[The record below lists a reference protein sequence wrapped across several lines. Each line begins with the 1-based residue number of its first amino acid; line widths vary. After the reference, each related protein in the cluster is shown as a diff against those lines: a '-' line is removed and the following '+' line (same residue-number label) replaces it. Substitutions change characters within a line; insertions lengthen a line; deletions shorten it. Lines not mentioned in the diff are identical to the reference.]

1 VGARFSASVHTGTGA
16 HQAYYTMGTGS
27 FPGVK
32 RTGRGVDHP
41 LNLAPMLKSR
51 VIHLLPSRPSKS
63 VLGRT
68 LTFTTGSNWIRGRKT
83 ASQELKNIDFL
94 AALTQNNQRLESA
107 GKTLST
113 FRRTVH
119 LHLHGAAV
127 QGERPRTKTRRREV
141 TVLCV

>member
-1 VGARFSASVHTGTGA
+1 VGAKFSAFVRTGTEA

-41 LNLAPMLKSR
+41 LNLVPMLKSR
-51 VIHLLPSRPSKS
+51 VIPLLPSRPSRP
-63 VLGRT
+63 VLGRN
-68 LTFTTGSNWIRGRKT
+68 LTFTTGSYWIRGRKT
-83 ASQELKNIDFL
+83 ASQGVENIDYL
-94 AALTQNNQRLESA
+94 APLTQNNQRFESA

-119 LHLHGAAV
+119 LHLHGASV
-127 QGERPRTKTRRREV
+127 QS
-141 TVLCV
+141 